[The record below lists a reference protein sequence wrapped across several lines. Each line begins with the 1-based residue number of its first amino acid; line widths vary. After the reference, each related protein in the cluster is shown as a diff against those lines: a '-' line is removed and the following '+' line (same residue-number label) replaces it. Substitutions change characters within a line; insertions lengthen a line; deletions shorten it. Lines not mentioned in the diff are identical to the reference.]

1 VAFRQPGEPASRPAF
16 FAAATSAQ
24 TVQTTSNLLIIV
36 IANNE
41 GAAAATLTVADS
53 VGPIGK
59 ITIPPNSSE
68 QIFGEPGVSV
78 RGPITVTPSAAL
90 DITVVVL

>member
-1 VAFRQPGEPASRPAF
+1 MAFRQPGEPAARPAF
-16 FAAATSAQ
+16 FPGATTPQS
-24 TVQTTSNLLIIV
+24 VPTTSNLLVIV
-36 IANNE
+36 IGNNE
-41 GAAAATLTVADS
+41 GASAATLTVADS